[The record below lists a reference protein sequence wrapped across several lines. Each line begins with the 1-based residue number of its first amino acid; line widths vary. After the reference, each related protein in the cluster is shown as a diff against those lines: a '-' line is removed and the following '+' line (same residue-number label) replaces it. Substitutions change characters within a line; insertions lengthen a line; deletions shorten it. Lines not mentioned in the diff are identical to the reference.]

1 MIRSLLLTLLLL
13 SSNSLLFGQDTWVR
27 VYGGSGEEGVV
38 AVGTTAAGDVIAV
51 GGFSS
56 NNYDFKGMSI
66 GVWGYDVFIMKT
78 SPQGDLRWK
87 VAFGGSADE
96 RVTDAVINQ
105 DGSTLILGY
114 TFSIDGDLIG
124 AVERE
129 RGDIF
134 IAKLDGNGKKL
145 WTRTI
150 GGTGQDVAYSIS
162 RCSDGG
168 YVVTG
173 YSMSDDG
180 DFSESN
186 GPHEYYFLFVAK
198 IDANGQL
205 EWNRTFAQSSGPG
218 SAQGV
223 GVSGAPDGSVFVTGY
238 FDSNVG
244 LFEQVNKGYS
254 DAFVIKLDSNGSLIW
269 TKTFGGSSWEN
280 GTSVVPMS
288 DNGCVVVGSTNSNDF
303 DFYEL
308 DKGQGDIFAIR
319 LDSAGRVIWKKTYGG
334 SWSDQPAEAIASGN
348 GFIMTGSTSSP
359 NGNFKSA
366 KRFGAKTA
374 GYDCFVMRVSSEGDC
389 AWTSVLGGDAG
400 ADFGNSLCTDSDGEI
415 VIGGATYS
423 VDGIFSDYLVRG
435 YDAFLVKL
443 DSTGNLYTSS
453 DCEITVLQQPS
464 SAAVASCKPHA
475 FTIQAATDPTLRY
488 QWQRNAG
495 NGFVNLSEGDLFT
508 GVGTNKL
515 VIKSASSSTV
525 GLYRCVLRTSTCIDT
540 SAVVELK
547 VNQAIPASVP
557 RGGLIGWWP
566 FDCGTDD
573 NSTNANHAIAQGAVP
588 ASDRQGS
595 SNKAYSLDGVN
606 DVISVNWSASL
617 SQINVRNQF
626 TFAAWVDNRDTTVF
640 NLMNMQHP
648 SDASAGWK
656 LALAK
661 NAFAWNVTPFRTVTS
676 EAGRNCSPTMP
687 QNTWRHIV
695 FTYDGSARLYRLY
708 VNGVLVCSDTASVN
722 IPATESGKLFFGY
735 SALGARQYSKG
746 SLDDVGLWDR
756 PLTESEIVRL
766 YGDKPCS
773 ITIAEALPSASLAAC
788 QSHLITVNAAAAQP
802 LSYQW
807 QKFDGQRFTN
817 LADGQAYSGTT
828 TRTLAIGS
836 MTSTTAG
843 TFRCVLST
851 QTCSDTT
858 QTAELTLLDNQTPGY
873 VPKVGLVGWWPFDC
887 GADDYS
893 SSSNN
898 GVVTGAT
905 VAADHEGA
913 SNKAYSFDGVD
924 DLVSVDWSSSL
935 DQIGDRNAF
944 TFAAWVNNRDASGF
958 TLMNMQHASDT
969 AIGWKVHTSTNSVS
983 WFVSP
988 TRNVTSEAGRTC
1000 SPSIPA
1006 NEWRHIVFAYDGAT
1020 RQYRAYVNGMLVCS
1034 DTASVNIPSTKD
1046 GKLYFGYSKLGAS
1059 QYSNGVLDDV
1069 GLWSRSLTESEI
1081 ERLYGSACAGG
1092 KRRYPLDSMRLA
1104 GNASLGSTS
1113 IALTPSITHTT
1124 GAAWLPKKH
1133 VVGNG
1138 IDVRFRFRMLRGSD
1152 NDLHD
1157 GGPDGADGIALVIQ
1171 NALPTAIGSPG
1182 DGIGYHNIPSGLAVE
1197 FDMYLNPAFGDPTA
1211 NHIAVQVGDGQV
1223 LRPWHTVPYLKGIV
1237 SSGLPSFKADGTVY
1251 SARVL
1256 IQGQKLTVFCDTT
1269 GELSTPL
1276 LTVDSLDLSSVLKL
1290 GVDGSAFIG
1299 ITSATGFAQQQHEL
1313 LEFSVED
1320 CDNPVDVAED
1330 QPVDGNALGRV
1341 VPVPARQ
1348 TARLELLQA
1357 TDNDAPCRIIDAR
1370 GVVVAS
1376 TVVPAGNTVW
1386 QLPVVGL
1393 PAGSYTVNVQ
1403 SANNVV
1409 TLPLLLIP

>member
-13 SSNSLLFGQDTWVR
+13 ASNSLLFGQDTWVR
-27 VYGGSGEEGVV
+27 VYGGSRSESAA
-38 AVGTTAAGDVIAV
+38 AVGTTAAGDIIMV
-51 GGFSS
+51 GNFSS

-66 GVWGYDVFIMKT
+66 GAWGSDVFVMKI
-78 SPQGDLRWK
+78 SPQGDVLWK
-87 VAFGGSADE
+87 TSLGGSSDDF
-96 RVTDAVINQ
+96 VTDAVIEQ
-105 DGSTLILGY
+105 DGTTTITGY
-114 TFSIDGDLIG
+114 TNSIDGDYAG
-124 AVERE
+124 AVERD
-129 RGDIF
+129 GIDIF

-145 WTRTI
+145 WVRTF
-150 GGTGQDVAYSIS
+150 GGTAYEVANSIAK
-162 RCSDGG
+162 CSTGG
-168 YVVTG
+168 FVVTG
-173 YSMSDDG
+173 ESSSNDG
-180 DFSESN
+180 DFSHVTYSD
-186 GPHEYYFLFVAK
+186 HTFLFVLK
-198 IDANGQL
+198 VEDDGRLI
-205 EWNRTFAQSSGPG
+205 WNQTFAESSVDGGVRG
-218 SAQGV
+218 SSVTCAT
-223 GVSGAPDGSVFVTGY
+223 DGTVFVTGRFY
-238 FDSNVG
+238 SNTG
-244 LFEQVNKGYS
+244 LFAETQRGDGDVYI
-254 DAFVIKLDSNGSLIW
+254 IKLDSIGVPLW
-269 TKTFGGSSWEN
+269 TRTFGGSRDEDAA
-280 GTSVVPMS
+280 SVLATKGG
-288 DNGCVVVGSTNSNDF
+288 GCVVVGATRSGDL

-308 DKGQGDIFAIR
+308 DKGNEDIFAVR
-319 LDSAGRVIWKKTYGG
+319 LDHDGRLIWRKVYGG
-334 SWSDQPAEAIASGN
+334 SWGDRPSEVIAIDDDFLITGTSG
-348 GFIMTGSTSSP
+348 SP
-359 NGNFKSA
+359 NGDFKSA
-366 KRFGAKTA
+366 VRYPGYVGGTSFDSFVMKVSNLGVCTSTRFIGGTA
-374 GYDCFVMRVSSEGDC
+374 GDIGVAICS
-389 AWTSVLGGDAG
+389 
-400 ADFGNSLCTDSDGEI
+400 DSDRNIITAGNTTSI
-415 VIGGATYS
+415 
-423 VDGIFSDYLVRG
+423 DGIFADYLVRD

-453 DCEITVLQQPS
+453 DCEIAVLQQPS

-540 SAVVELK
+540 SAVAELK

-595 SNKAYSLDGVN
+595 SNKAYSFDGVN

-617 SQINVRNQF
+617 SQVNVRNQF
-626 TFAAWVDNRDTTVF
+626 TFAAWVDNRDTSVF

-648 SDASAGWK
+648 SDGSAGWK

-722 IPATESGKLFFGY
+722 IPATESGKLYFGY

-773 ITIAEALPSASLAAC
+773 ITIAEALPNASLAAC
-788 QSHLITVNAAAAQP
+788 QSHQITVNAAAAQP

-843 TFRCVLST
+843 SFRCVLST

-858 QTAELTLLDNQTPGY
+858 QTAELGLLDNQTPGY
-873 VPKVGLVGWWPFDC
+873 VPKIGLVGWWPFDC

-893 SSSNN
+893 PSSNN

-913 SNKAYSFDGVD
+913 NNKAYSFDGVN
-924 DLVSVDWSSSL
+924 DLISVDWSSSL
-935 DQIGDRNAF
+935 NQIGDRNAF

-988 TRNVTSEAGRTC
+988 TRDVTSEAGRSC

-1020 RQYRAYVNGMLVCS
+1020 RQYRAYVNGTLVCS

-1157 GGPDGADGIALVIQ
+1157 GGPDGADGIALVMQ

-1223 LRPWHTVPYLKGIV
+1223 LRPWHTAPYLKGIV

-1256 IQGQKLTVFCDTT
+1256 IQAQKLTVFCDTT

-1276 LTVDSLDLSSVLKL
+1276 LTVDSLDLASVLKL

-1357 TDNDAPCRIIDAR
+1357 TDNDALCRIIDAR

>member
-27 VYGGSGEEGVV
+27 VYGGSGSESAA
-38 AVGTTAAGDVIAV
+38 AVGTTTAGDIITV
-51 GGFSS
+51 GTFSS
-56 NNYDFKGMSI
+56 NNYDFRGMSI
-66 GVWGYDVFIMKT
+66 GESDVFALKT
-78 SPQGDLRWK
+78 SPDGNVLWK
-87 VAFGGSADE
+87 VALGGTSNE
-96 RVTDAVINQ
+96 GVTDAIIES
-105 DGSTLILGY
+105 DGSSVILGY
-114 TFSIDGDLIG
+114 TVSTDGDFNGRG
-124 AVERE
+124 AY
-129 RGDIF
+129 DIF
-134 IAKLDGNGKKL
+134 IAKLDGNGQKL
-145 WTRTI
+145 WIRMI
-150 GGTGQDVAYSIS
+150 GGTSDEIPGAIS
-162 RCSDGG
+162 TTPTGDLI
-168 YVVTG
+168 VTG
-173 YSMSDDG
+173 YSQSFDG
-180 DFSESN
+180 DFEAANNESG
-186 GPHEYYFLFVAK
+186 GPFLFIAK
-198 IDANGQL
+198 IDRDGRLQ
-205 EWNRTFAQSSGPG
+205 WNRIFAGSSGG
-218 SAQGV
+218 DGAYGYGV
-223 GVSGAPDGSVFVTGY
+223 ATTPDGNLFVTGSY
-238 FDSNVG
+238 RSDSSSA
-244 LFEQVNKGYS
+244 LFGQAQRGSGDV
-254 DAFVIKLDSNGSLIW
+254 FVMKLDSNGVPVW
-269 TKTFGGSSWEN
+269 TKTLGGSGFEY
-280 GTSVVPMS
+280 GTKILS
-288 DNGCVVVGSTNSNDF
+288 DKAGGCIVLGATGSGDYDF
-303 DFYEL
+303 DEL
-308 DKGQGDIFAIR
+308 DKGGDDIFALR
-319 LDSAGRVIWKKTYGG
+319 LDKDGRVIWKRVYGG
-334 SWSDQPAEAIASGN
+334 SYNEYAADIVAHRDDFLI
-348 GFIMTGSTSSP
+348 TGSSTSA
-359 NGNFKSA
+359 NGDFKST
-366 KRFGAKTA
+366 KR
-374 GYDCFVMRVSSEGDC
+374 YDNHDFFVMKINSGGERTWISSF
-389 AWTSVLGGDAG
+389 GGSS
-400 ADFGNSLCTDSDGEI
+400 ADFASALFVDSHGNMLIAGTTNSI
-415 VIGGATYS
+415 
-423 VDGIFSDYLVRG
+423 DGIFIDYLVRWN
-435 YDAFLVKL
+435 DAFLVKL

-453 DCEITVLQQPS
+453 DCEIAVLQQPS

-495 NGFVNLSEGDLFT
+495 NGFVNLSEGDLFN

-515 VIKSASSSTV
+515 AIKSASSSTV

-547 VNQAIPASVP
+547 VNQVIPASVP

-606 DVISVNWSASL
+606 DAISVNWSASL

-648 SDASAGWK
+648 SDGSAGWK

-708 VNGVLVCSDTASVN
+708 VNGVLVCFDTASVN
-722 IPATESGKLFFGY
+722 IPATESGKLYFGY

-788 QSHLITVNAAAAQP
+788 QSHQITVNAAAAQP

-817 LADGQAYSGTT
+817 LADGQAYSGAT

-843 TFRCVLST
+843 SFRCLLST

-858 QTAELTLLDNQTPGY
+858 QTAELMLLDNQTPGY
-873 VPKVGLVGWWPFDC
+873 VPKIGLVGWWPFDC

-898 GVVTGAT
+898 GVVKGAT

-969 AIGWKVHTSTNSVS
+969 AIGWKVHTSTNSFS

-988 TRNVTSEAGRTC
+988 TRDVTSEAGRSC

-1020 RQYRAYVNGMLVCS
+1020 RQYRAYVNGTLVCS

-1059 QYSNGVLDDV
+1059 RYSNGVLDDV

-1152 NDLHD
+1152 NELHD
-1157 GGPDGADGIALVIQ
+1157 GGPDGADGIALVMQ

-1223 LRPWHTVPYLKGIV
+1223 LRPWHTAPYLKGIV

-1276 LTVDSLDLSSVLKL
+1276 LTVDSLDLASVLKL

-1376 TVVPAGNTVW
+1376 TVVPAGSTVW
-1386 QLPVVGL
+1386 HLPVVGL